1 MTDDLDLTIDE
12 TAPDSS
18 DDLTRKQFIG
28 AGATGA
34 GLLSLPVADAFA
46 GRNWTMKTRRLRR
59 RRLATVRE
67 HMSSENSHDF
77 DVTMG
82 TFDHPRYEII
92 PTGDV
97 YDGPE
102 QVAAYYR
109 ETRGAFPDQRNEGA
123 VFRHAHGAVITEFYL
138 LGTMKGALRGF
149 PPTGRSF
156 KVRMTAFFIF
166 GRNSDGIVAE
176 RVYFDLY
183 TFLQQIGLLEAAVA
197 SGRQFPANGGIPI
210 EDDD

>member
-1 MTDDLDLTIDE
+1 MTDELDL
-12 TAPDSS
+12 S
-18 DDLTRKQFIG
+18 RKAFIG

-34 GLLSLPVADAFA
+34 GLLGLPVADAFA
-46 GRNWTMKTRRLRR
+46 GRSLRARRLRK
-59 RRLATVRE
+59 RRLAVVRE

-77 DVTMG
+77 DVTMD

-109 ETRGAFPDQRNEGA
+109 DTRAAFPDQRNEGA
-123 VFRHAHGAVITEFYL
+123 VFRHADGAVITEFHL
-138 LGTMKGALRGF
+138 LGTMKGTLRGI

-156 KVRMTAFFIF
+156 KVRMTAFFVF
-166 GRNSDGIVAE
+166 RKNSDGIVAE
-176 RVYFDLY
+176 RIYFDLY
-183 TFLQQIGLLEAAVA
+183 TFLQQLGLLEAAAA
-197 SGRQFPANGGIPI
+197 SDRRFPANQGIPI
-210 EDDD
+210 KG

>member
-1 MTDDLDLTIDE
+1 MSDELELTIAE
-12 TAPDSS
+12 GEPDSRRR
-18 DDLTRKQFIG
+18 LTRKAVIG
-28 AGATGA
+28 AGAAGA
-34 GLLSLPVADAFA
+34 GLLALPIPDALA
-46 GRNWTMKTRRLRR
+46 GRRRRARRLRE
-59 RRLATVRE
+59 RRLAVVRE
-67 HMSSENSHDF
+67 HMESENAHEF
-77 DVTMG
+77 DVTMA
-82 TFDHPRYEII
+82 TFDHPRYELI

-109 ETRGAFPDQRNEGA
+109 ETRAAFPDQRNEDA
-123 VFRHAHGAVITEFYL
+123 VFRHADRGVITEFHL

-166 GRNSDGIVAE
+166 GPGSDGIVAE

-183 TFLQQIGLLEAAVA
+183 TFLQQIGLLEAAAV
-197 SGRQFPANGGIPI
+197 SGRRFPANGGIPI
-210 EDDD
+210 ER